1 MAKSSFES
9 NGMFFKTGV
18 FAVLAAAG
26 FWLFNKSAST
36 EKEKTDGPV
45 MEQSSSGAIQTPET
59 ATLPD
64 FLPASSTGEVVR
76 HTYYTLSYS
85 EEHEQAEW
93 VAYELT
99 RQRLN
104 NNWADRGGLTFKP
117 DPDVRTESA
126 TPRDYTGTG
135 YDRGHLCAAADM
147 SFDTLALRETFFM
160 SNISPQDRGFN
171 KGIWREMEE
180 LARDWARK
188 YGQVFVVTGPML
200 SRQGIKQIGFSKVTV
215 PVGFFKAIYA
225 PKPNIAIG
233 FIVPNQISTRPV
245 MEYAF
250 NIDYIEKMTGID
262 FFPEIIN
269 GENEKVEAEIDKAQ
283 WPVNESRFDMRVKA
297 WNL

>member
-1 MAKSSFES
+1 MAKSSFDTS
-9 NGMFFKTGV
+9 GMLIKTV
-18 FAVLAAAG
+18 LFAVLAAAG
-26 FWLFNKSAST
+26 FWLFNRSSSSSKDTTDHPVKEQSASGDIHT
-36 EKEKTDGPV
+36 SP
-45 MEQSSSGAIQTPET
+45 T
-59 ATLPD
+59 APLPD
-64 FLPASSTGEVVR
+64 YLPASSTGEIVR

-104 NNWADRGGLTFKP
+104 SNWADRGGLTFKP
-117 DPDVRTESA
+117 DPEVRTESA
-126 TPRDYTGTG
+126 TPRDYSGTG

-147 SFDTLALRETFFM
+147 SFDTLALSETFFM

-200 SRQGIKQIGFSKVTV
+200 NRQGIKQIGFSKVTV
-215 PVGFFKAIYA
+215 PVGYYKAIYA
-225 PKPNIAIG
+225 PQPNIAIG
-233 FIVPNQISTRPV
+233 FVVPNQISTRPV

-250 NIDYIEKMTGID
+250 NLDYIEKLTGID
-262 FFPEIIN
+262 FFPKILS
-269 GENEKVEAEIDKAQ
+269 GENEKTEASIDKTQ
-283 WPVNESRFDMRVKA
+283 WPVNETRFSKRVNE